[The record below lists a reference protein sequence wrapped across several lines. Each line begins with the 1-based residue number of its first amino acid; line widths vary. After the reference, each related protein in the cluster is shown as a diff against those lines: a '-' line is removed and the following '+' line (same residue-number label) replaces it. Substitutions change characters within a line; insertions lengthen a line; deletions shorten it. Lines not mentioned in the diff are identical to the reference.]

1 MLKFN
6 GLLEWL
12 QAYLPGSAKPKK
24 AARSESD
31 SKSDKANARKAEN
44 ALKGEK
50 ARDATGTKGA
60 APAEPEP
67 VAEEAIMKDMPN
79 GAPADPH
86 PEKEVG
92 GDAGDAGIPKT
103 MSHEEL

>member
-24 AARSESD
+24 AARSGSSPKD
-31 SKSDKANARKAEN
+31 DKANARKAEK

-50 ARDATGTKGA
+50 AGDATGTKDA
-60 APAEPEP
+60 PPAEPEE
-67 VAEEAIMKDMPN
+67 VAEEAIMKDKPN
-79 GAPADPH
+79 GVPADPQA
-86 PEKEVG
+86 EEDVG
-92 GDAGDAGIPKT
+92 GDAGDAGAPKT
-103 MSHEEL
+103 ASHEEL